1 MVRATRPLRRN
12 SFVAS
17 RDQEMYSDLDDTSDL
32 DAIKAKIKAVRAE
45 AIKSQKDS
53 VDDAIDKYARLDEML
68 EL

>member
-1 MVRATRPLRRN
+1 
-12 SFVAS
+12 
-17 RDQEMYSDLDDTSDL
+17 MYSDLDDTSDL